1 MSMENIKIDNI
12 IRTKRR
18 TIALVVTRDARLI
31 VRAPITTPESYIIS
45 IVKQKERWV
54 RKKIMENKLK
64 PSLPDKEFVNGESFL
79 FLGRSYPLSIKTNIP
94 QPVVLRDEIEV
105 NISEPSTIRETL
117 IKWYKDEAGKKITER
132 CEQIS
137 KITGYKPASLKISNA
152 QRRWGSC
159 SPRGDLN
166 FSWPLIMA
174 PMEIIDYV
182 IVHELVHLEVKNHSE
197 HFWNKVRT
205 IMPDYNGRRAWL
217 KLNGRDLLI

>member
-31 VRAPITTPESYIIS
+31 VRAPIKTPESYIIS

-54 RKKIMENKLK
+54 RKKIEEIKSK

-79 FLGRSYPLSIKTNIP
+79 FLGMSYSLRINTNSP
-94 QPVVLRDEIEV
+94 QPVILRDGIEV
-105 NISEPSTIRETL
+105 NIAEPSIIREIL
-117 IKWYKDEAGKKITER
+117 IKWYKDEAKKKIAER
-132 CEQIS
+132 CESIS

-152 QRRWGSC
+152 QKRWGSC
-159 SPRGDLN
+159 SHRGDLN
-166 FSWPLIMA
+166 FSWHLIMA
-174 PMEIIDYV
+174 PMEVIDYV
-182 IVHELVHLEVKNHSE
+182 IVHELVHLEVKNHSK

-205 IMPDYNGRRAWL
+205 IMPDYNNRRAWL
-217 KLNGRDLLI
+217 KQNGRDFLI

>member
-31 VRAPITTPESYIIS
+31 VRAPIKTPESYIID

-54 RKKIMENKLK
+54 RKKIDEIKLR
-64 PSLPDKEFVNGESFL
+64 PSLPDKEFVSGEFFL
-79 FLGRSYPLSIKTNIP
+79 FLGRSYPLRIKTNMP
-94 QPVVLRDEIEV
+94 QPVILRDGIEV
-105 NISEPSTIRETL
+105 NIAVPSIIRETL
-117 IKWYKDEAGKKITER
+117 IKWYKDEAKNKIAER
-132 CEQIS
+132 CESIS

-152 QRRWGSC
+152 QKRWGSC

-166 FSWPLIMA
+166 FSWHLILA

-182 IVHELVHLEVKNHSE
+182 IVHELVHLEVKNHSK

-205 IMPDYNGRRAWL
+205 IMPDYNDRRHWL
-217 KLNGRDLLI
+217 KQNGRDLLI